1 MLAAICYELDQPVR
15 VEDVE
20 LDEPK
25 RGEVL
30 VRMAASG
37 VCHSDLS
44 VITGI
49 MPAKLPCVLGH
60 EGAGIVE
67 RLGDGVEHLKE
78 GDRVLLSCVTP
89 CGACFHCHLGEPHLC
104 DVGARINATH
114 RQPDGSTRVHRNGA
128 ELQAFCGLGALA
140 EAVVAPAT

>member
-1 MLAAICYELDQPVR
+1 EAPR
-15 VEDVE
+15 
-20 LDEPK
+20 
-25 RGEVL
+25 RNEVM

-60 EGAGIVE
+60 EGAGTVERVGENVE
-67 RLGDGVEHLKE
+67 RLAE
-78 GDRVLLSCVTP
+78 GDRVLLSWVTP
-89 CGACFHCHLGEPHLC
+89 CGDCFHCRLGEPHLC
-104 DVGARINATH
+104 DVGARVNATH
-114 RQPDGSTRVHRNGA
+114 RQPDGSTRLHRHGE

-140 EAVVAPAT
+140 EA

>member
-1 MLAAICYELDQPVR
+1 MKAAVCYQNDAPVR
-15 VEDVE
+15 VEEITIDA
-20 LDEPK
+20 PG
-25 RGEVL
+25 RNEVL

-60 EGAGIVE
+60 EGAGTVE

-78 GDRVLLSCVTP
+78 GDRVLLSWVMP
-89 CGACFHCHLGEPHLC
+89 CGECFHCILGEPHLC

-128 ELQAFCGLGALA
+128 E
-140 EAVVAPAT
+140 